1 MKVGGRSIDLR
12 VATLPTVYGEK
23 VVMRILDKGQ
33 AVLQPRGARLPARDR
48 TARFEACVPQAVR
61 HDPRDRPDRFGQV
74 DDAVRDAQPCS
85 TTPDRNIITVED
97 PVEYRLPGINQ
108 VQINPKAGLTF
119 AARAA
124 VDPARRPR
132 HRARR

>member
-1 MKVGGRSIDLR
+1 MKVGGKPIDLR

-33 AVLQPRGARLPARDR
+33 ALLQPRRARASCPSRSS
-48 TARFEACVPQAVR
+48 RFESSLPQAVR
-61 HDPRDRPDRFGQV
+61 HDPRDRPDRFGEV
-74 DDAVRDAQPCS
+74 DDALRDAQQLNE
-85 TTPDRNIITVED
+85 PDRNIITVED

-119 AARAA
+119 AVRAA
-124 VDPARRPR
+124 IDPACRPR